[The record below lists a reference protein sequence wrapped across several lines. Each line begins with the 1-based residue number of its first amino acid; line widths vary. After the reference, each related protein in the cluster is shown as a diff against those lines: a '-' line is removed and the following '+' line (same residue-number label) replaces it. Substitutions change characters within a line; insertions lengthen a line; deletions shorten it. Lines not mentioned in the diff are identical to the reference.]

1 MATFN
6 KQMQKIFAEYEKTV
20 SPDPANLRAVGQW
33 AMDNGLWQPQP
44 QDILKKFS
52 EQMAAALREE
62 HRVDSKGRS
71 YRTKHAVRGTK
82 NGKQYS
88 LWADID
94 KAPRSHMQKAFAQR
108 RGQIVGDCHQLR
120 LDVDHYNDIKPDEA
134 PINLVLDF
142 RDDVEEMLILAGI
155 EDAA

>member
-1 MATFN
+1 
-6 KQMQKIFAEYEKTV
+6 
-20 SPDPANLRAVGQW
+20 
-33 AMDNGLWQPQP
+33 
-44 QDILKKFS
+44 
-52 EQMAAALREE
+52 
-62 HRVDSKGRS
+62 
-71 YRTKHAVRGTK
+71 
-82 NGKQYS
+82 
-88 LWADID
+88 
-94 KAPRSHMQKAFAQR
+94 MQKAFAQR